1 MISITLTGDEAIA
14 YIATSNPDIKQMEET
29 IQTATEY
36 ITALEDQL
44 KMLGD
49 PKELTLENL
58 YTNIDDPLRH
68 NIGGAM
74 NRPAHHQEEQSN
86 RVLRDS
92 IIAKELEPNLAMAN
106 TKWTKGEL
114 GIIYWAMDRPEDELN
129 RRVDN
134 LYKKITRTEGAIRS
148 KLNDLGIEVTDGVM
162 HYIKD

>member
-14 YIATSNPDIKQMEET
+14 YIATKNPDIKQMEET
-29 IQTATEY
+29 IKTATEY
-36 ITALEDQL
+36 IAALENQL
-44 KMLGD
+44 EILGD
-49 PKELTLENL
+49 PKEPEPFGDPFEELDKLT
-58 YTNIDDPLRH
+58 I
-68 NIGGAM
+68 
-74 NRPAHHQEEQSN
+74 SN
-86 RVLRDS
+86 RVIRDTT
-92 IIAKELEPNLAMAN
+92 IAEETKPVLTMAN

>member
-14 YIATSNPDIKQMEET
+14 YIATSNPDIKQMKET
-29 IQTATEY
+29 IKTATEY

-44 KMLGD
+44 RVLGD
-49 PKELTLENL
+49 PKEPGPLS
-58 YTNIDDPLRH
+58 DPL
-68 NIGGAM
+68 
-74 NRPAHHQEEQSN
+74 EELDKLTISN
-86 RVLRDS
+86 KVARDTAIS
-92 IIAKELEPNLAMAN
+92 EETKPAMAN

-162 HYIKD
+162 HYMKD